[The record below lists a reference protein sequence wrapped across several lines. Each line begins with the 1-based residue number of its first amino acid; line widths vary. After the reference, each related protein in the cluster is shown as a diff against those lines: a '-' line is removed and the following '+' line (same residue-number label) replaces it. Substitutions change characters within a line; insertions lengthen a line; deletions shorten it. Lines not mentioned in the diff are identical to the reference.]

1 MEQAIITAV
10 SGIPVTAEPGVDL
23 AVATT
28 AKQFTN
34 WLASVDLTKFTI
46 KSVHFQSV
54 DMFGATK
61 VGFVKFRAT
70 VVDKNDRPVN
80 GIVFARGGAVAVL
93 ALFEC
98 EGKTHVVVTVQP
110 RVPVGKFDFV
120 EICAGML
127 DGSGNFGGVAAKE
140 LKEEL
145 DIELSEDDLTDLTEL
160 AGYSGGFFLSPGAC
174 EETIRLYAFRK
185 QVTREEL
192 NAMEGKCTGALEEN
206 EQITLKI
213 IGFDDLLTLPDA
225 KSIVAHALYTKFAA
239 QVKLI

>member
-1 MEQAIITAV
+1 LTE
-10 SGIPVTAEPGVDL
+10 IPQTAEPGVDL
-23 AVATT
+23 AVAST
-28 AKQFTN
+28 AKQVTDWF
-34 WLASVDLTKFTI
+34 ASVDQSRFTI
-46 KSVHFQSV
+46 KSIHYQSIDV
-54 DMFGATK
+54 IKNGEGK
-61 VGFVKFRAT
+61 IVKILFVKFRAE
-70 VVDKNDRPVN
+70 VVDTSTPPKPVP

-98 EGKTHVVVTVQP
+98 EGKTYVVVTVQP
-110 RVPVGKFDFV
+110 RVPVGKFNFV

-145 DIELSEDDLTDLTEL
+145 GIELSEDDLTDLTEL

-185 QVTREEL
+185 QVTSDDLEE
-192 NAMEGKCTGALEEN
+192 MEGKCTGALDEN

-213 IGFDDLLTLPDA
+213 ITVDDLLTLPDA
-225 KSIVAHALYTKFAA
+225 KSIVAHALYTKFGHLI
-239 QVKLI
+239 KLI